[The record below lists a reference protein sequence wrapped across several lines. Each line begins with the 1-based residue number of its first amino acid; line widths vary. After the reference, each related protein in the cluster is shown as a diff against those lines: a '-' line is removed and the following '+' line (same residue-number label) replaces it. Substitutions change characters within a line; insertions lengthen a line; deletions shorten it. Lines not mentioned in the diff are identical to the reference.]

1 MKFTHL
7 HEKNCLL
14 LALLVA
20 MAAQLSAQS
29 GVFVRPKVLLSGA
42 LQSNGLM
49 RDDIRAK
56 GLLPMTEPYSGLA
69 NFQHYGDGGGET
81 ITNGIVLA
89 ITGNNAIVDWVV
101 VELRNN
107 NAISTPV
114 ATHAALLQRDGDVV
128 AMDGVSPVH
137 FSTVTPWQYHV
148 SIRHRNHLGVMSA
161 GVIELTSNPVV
172 VDFTNPTLELYGQNP
187 CKVSGTTRSLW
198 LGDSNRDKKVT
209 YQGPNNDILSLFS
222 IVLNDPDNVF
232 HNANHIVYGYWLTD
246 SNMDGA
252 AIYSGPNN
260 DRSTSF
266 IQSGLNC
273 STINCIFAE
282 QIP

>member
-1 MKFTHL
+1 MHI
-7 HEKNCLL
+7 
-14 LALLVA
+14 
-20 MAAQLSAQS
+20 SAQS
-29 GVFVRPKVLLSGA
+29 GVYIRPKVLLSGA

-56 GLLPMTEPYSGLA
+56 GLLPMTEPYSALA

-81 ITNGIVLA
+81 ITNGTVLA
-89 ITGNNAIVDWVV
+89 TTGNNAIVDWVV

-128 AMDGVSPVH
+128 AMDGVSPVQ
-137 FSTVTPWQYHV
+137 FLTVAPWQYHV
-148 SIRHRNHLGVMSA
+148 SIRHRNHLGVMTA
-161 GVIELTSNPVV
+161 GVVELTSNPVT

-187 CKVSGTTRSLW
+187 CKVSGTVRSLW
-198 LGDSNRDKKVT
+198 LGDTNRDKKII
-209 YQGPNNDILSLFS
+209 YQGPNNDIFNLFS
-222 IVLNDPDNVF
+222 LVLGDPDNVN
-232 HNANHIVYGYWLTD
+232 HNANYIVYGYWLAD

-252 AIYSGPNN
+252 AIFSGPNN

-273 STINCIFAE
+273 SSINCIFAE